1 MKTKIFLGAVV
12 AAAAMVVAPLAAD
25 AASKP
30 KSLRIAAGNP
40 GTGWT
45 IVATAISQAFA
56 QRGVRANAEL
66 GAGLSNIVTIG
77 SGKNE
82 TGFTMTAVLPL
93 AYKGEKPFPAPIN
106 NITGIAGVMTN
117 TTHVMVHADSGVK
130 SFKDFKGKPFAT
142 QPVGNVT
149 TYVFQTLLELNGL
162 SEGDLDISR
171 GGQNFGSNQM
181 KDRKVVGFTAT
192 TSYPSPAF
200 VEASTSIDVSFVPVD
215 DATFEGLKKVNP
227 GFSRDVIPANTYRGQ
242 TADVP
247 SISTPAVMIIRKEFP
262 EDQVYWIT
270 KNLVESLPEIRKA
283 FAAVRNLTPE
293 RMIVMPAVEMH
304 PGAARYYKEIGL
316 IKATN

>member
-1 MKTKIFLGAVV
+1 MQTKTFLGAVV
-12 AAAAMVVAPLAAD
+12 AAAAIVAMPLAANAD
-25 AASKP
+25 KP

-56 QRGVRANAEL
+56 QKGVRANAEL
-66 GAGLSNIVTIG
+66 GGGLSNIVTIG

-93 AYKGEKPFPAPIN
+93 AYKGEKPFPKPIS

-130 SFKDFKGKPFAT
+130 SMKDFKGKAFAS

-149 TYVFQTLLELNGL
+149 TYVFATLLELNGL
-162 SEGDLDISR
+162 SENDLKLTR

-192 TSYPSPAF
+192 TSWPSPAF

-215 DATFEGLKKVNP
+215 DATFEALKKVNP
-227 GFSRDVIPANTYRGQ
+227 GFSRAVIPANTYRGQ
-242 TADVP
+242 TEDVP
-247 SISTPAVMIIRKEFP
+247 TISTPAVMIIAKEFP

-270 KNLVESLPEIRKA
+270 KNLAESLPQIRKA
-283 FAAVRNLTPE
+283 YAAVRDLTPE
-293 RMIVMPAVEMH
+293 KMVEMPAVEMH